1 MHGLVSTTSREDYAV
16 RRIGAFNRI
25 GVWTLYTKE
34 VKRFVKV
41 GMQTIA
47 APVATTLLFMAIFLI
62 ALSGTGRGIGS
73 VPFKAFLAPGLIM
86 MALLQNSF
94 ANTTSSLMGSKVQGN
109 IVDVLMPPLSA
120 GELTFAYTMGGVTR
134 GLMVAIVL
142 AIPLHFFVGF
152 KIYNIALVIYYA
164 VAGSMLLSLMGVAAA
179 IWAEKFDHLAT
190 VTNFV
195 IQPLTFLSGTF
206 YSITRL
212 PKIWQHV
219 NVVNPFFYMIDG
231 FRYGFIGHADSNVGF
246 GVIFTAGCVAA
257 LWTLCHQMFKRGYKI
272 KA

>member
-1 MHGLVSTTSREDYAV
+1 MHGLISSPGPGYAV
-16 RRIGAFNRI
+16 RRMGAFNGLGI
-25 GVWTLYTKE
+25 WTLYVKE
-34 VKRFVKV
+34 VRRFVKV
-41 GMQTIA
+41 GMQTIV
-47 APVATTLLFMAIFLI
+47 APVATTMLFMAIFLI
-62 ALSGTGRGIGS
+62 ALSGTGRGIGT

-94 ANTTSSLMGSKVQGN
+94 ANTTSSLMGAKVQGN

-120 GELTFAYTMGGVTR
+120 GELTFAYAMGGVTR
-134 GLMVAIVL
+134 GLLVAIAL

-152 KIYNIALVIYYA
+152 HIHNIWLVLYYA
-164 VAGSMLLSLMGVAAA
+164 FMGSLLLSLMGIAAA
-179 IWAEKFDHLAT
+179 VWADKFDHLAT

-206 YSITRL
+206 YSISRL
-212 PKIWQHV
+212 PAIWQHV

-231 FRYGFIGHADSNVGF
+231 FRYGFIGHADSSIAVGI
-246 GVIFTAGCVAA
+246 VFTLGINAGMWA
-257 LWTLCHQMFKRGYKI
+257 LCHGMFKSGYKI

>member
-1 MHGLVSTTSREDYAV
+1 MHGLISSPGPGYAV
-16 RRIGAFNRI
+16 RRMGAFNGLGI
-25 GVWTLYTKE
+25 WTLYVKE
-34 VKRFVKV
+34 VRRFVKV
-41 GMQTIA
+41 GMQTIV
-47 APVATTLLFMAIFLI
+47 APVATTMLFMAIFLI
-62 ALSGTGRGIGS
+62 ALSGTGRGIGT

-94 ANTTSSLMGSKVQGN
+94 ANTTSSLMGAKVQGN

-120 GELTFAYTMGGVTR
+120 GELTFAYAMGGVTR
-134 GLMVAIVL
+134 GLMVALAL

-152 KIYNIALVIYYA
+152 KIHNIWLILYYA
-164 VAGSMLLSLMGVAAA
+164 FMGSLLLSLMGIAAA
-179 IWAEKFDHLAT
+179 VWADKFDHLAT

-206 YSITRL
+206 YSISRL
-212 PKIWQHV
+212 PAMWQHV

-231 FRYGFIGHADSNVGF
+231 FRYGFIGHADSNVAVGI
-246 GVIFTAGCVAA
+246 VFTLGINAA
-257 LWTLCHQMFKRGYKI
+257 MWALCHGMFKSGYKI

>member
-1 MHGLVSTTSREDYAV
+1 
-16 RRIGAFNRI
+16 
-25 GVWTLYTKE
+25 
-34 VKRFVKV
+34 
-41 GMQTIA
+41 MQTIA
-47 APVATTLLFMAIFLI
+47 APVATTMLFMAIFLI
-62 ALSGTGRGIGS
+62 ALSGTGRGIGT

-94 ANTTSSLMGSKVQGN
+94 ANTTSSLMGAKVQGN

-120 GELTFAYTMGGVTR
+120 GELTFAYAMGGVTR
-134 GLMVAIVL
+134 GLLVALAL

-152 KIYNIALVIYYA
+152 HIHNIWLVLYYA
-164 VAGSMLLSLMGVAAA
+164 FMGSLLLSLMGIAAA
-179 IWAEKFDHLAT
+179 VWADKFDHLAT

-206 YSITRL
+206 YSISRL
-212 PKIWQHV
+212 PAIWQHV

-231 FRYGFIGHADSNVGF
+231 FRYGFIGHADSSIAVGI
-246 GVIFTAGCVAA
+246 VFTLGINAGMWA
-257 LWTLCHQMFKRGYKI
+257 LCHGMFKSGYKI